1 MLIFK
6 KKKVVFVKRALL
18 VGESARGPDPQ
29 MILKFHLL
37 FSVSEDV

>member
-6 KKKVVFVKRALL
+6 KKAVFLKRVLL